1 METWPICSVC
11 KKKEATRRMFTQTDE
26 GFLYLCDK
34 KKCVEGMY
42 EMLKPEQ
49 QKEDFVH
56 QYTHDPL
63 EWQGRTREQVET
75 NFVVMTLSILV
86 MLGIMTVYLVWSIFS

>member
-1 METWPICSVC
+1 ML
-11 KKKEATRRMFTQTDE
+11 TQTDE

-49 QKEDFVH
+49 TREDFVH

-63 EWQGRTREQVET
+63 EWQGRSREQVEA
-75 NFVVMTLSILV
+75 NFVVMTYSILLF
-86 MLGIMTVYLVWSIFS
+86 LGALVIYGVWCIFS

>member
-11 KKKEATRRMFTQTDE
+11 KKREATRRMLTQTDE

-49 QKEDFVH
+49 TREDFVH

-63 EWQGRTREQVET
+63 EWQGRSREQVEA
-75 NFVVMTLSILV
+75 NFVIMTYSILLF
-86 MLGIMTVYLVWSIFS
+86 LGALVIYGVWCIFS

>member
-1 METWPICSVC
+1 METLPICSVC
-11 KKKEATRRMFTQTDE
+11 KKREATRRMLTPSDE

-34 KKCVEGMY
+34 KKCVKGMY

-49 QKEDFVH
+49 TRKDFIY

-63 EWQGRTREQVET
+63 EWQGRSREQVEA
-75 NFVVMTLSILV
+75 NFFVMTMSILV
-86 MLGIMTVYLVWSIFS
+86 MLGTLTVYLVWSIFS

>member
-1 METWPICSVC
+1 MEASPICSVC
-11 KKKEATRRMFTQTDE
+11 KKREATRRMLTQTDE
-26 GFLYLCDK
+26 GFLYLCEK

-49 QKEDFVH
+49 TREDFIH

-63 EWQGRTREQVET
+63 EWQGRSREQVEA
-75 NFVVMTLSILV
+75 NFVIMTYSILLF
-86 MLGIMTVYLVWSIFS
+86 LGALVIYGVWCIFS

>member
-1 METWPICSVC
+1 METSPICSVC
-11 KKKEATRRMFTQTDE
+11 RKREATRRMLTQTDE

-49 QKEDFVH
+49 TREDFVH

-63 EWQGRTREQVET
+63 EWQGRSREQVEA
-75 NFVVMTLSILV
+75 NFVVMTYSILLF
-86 MLGIMTVYLVWSIFS
+86 LGALVIYGVWCIFS

>member
-1 METWPICSVC
+1 METSPICSVC
-11 KKKEATRRMFTQTDE
+11 KKREATRRMLTQTDE

-49 QKEDFVH
+49 EKEDFVH

-63 EWQGRTREQVET
+63 EWQGRSREQVEA
-75 NFVVMTLSILV
+75 NFVVMTYSILLF
-86 MLGIMTVYLVWSIFS
+86 LGALVIYGVWCIFS

>member
-1 METWPICSVC
+1 METSPICSVC
-11 KKKEATRRMFTQTDE
+11 KKREATRRMLTQTDE
-26 GFLYLCDK
+26 GFLYLCEK

-49 QKEDFVH
+49 AREDFIH

-63 EWQGRTREQVET
+63 EWQGRSREQVEA
-75 NFVVMTLSILV
+75 NFVVMTYSILLF
-86 MLGIMTVYLVWSIFS
+86 LGALVIYGVWCIFS

>member
-1 METWPICSVC
+1 METSPICSVC
-11 KKKEATRRMFTQTDE
+11 KKREATRRMLTQTDE

-49 QKEDFVH
+49 EKADFIH

-63 EWQGRTREQVET
+63 EWQGRSREQVEA
-75 NFVVMTLSILV
+75 NFVIMTYSILLF
-86 MLGIMTVYLVWSIFS
+86 LGALVIYGVWRIFS

>member
-1 METWPICSVC
+1 METSPICSVC
-11 KKKEATRRMFTQTDE
+11 KKREATRRMLTQTDE
-26 GFLYLCDK
+26 GFLYLCEK

-49 QKEDFVH
+49 EKEDFIH

-63 EWQGRTREQVET
+63 EWQGRSREQVEA
-75 NFVVMTLSILV
+75 NFVIMTYSILLF
-86 MLGIMTVYLVWSIFS
+86 LGALVIYGVWCIFS

>member
-1 METWPICSVC
+1 METSPICSVC
-11 KKKEATRRMFTQTDE
+11 KKREATRRMLTQTDE

-49 QKEDFVH
+49 EKEDFIH

-63 EWQGRTREQVET
+63 EWQGRSREQVEA
-75 NFVVMTLSILV
+75 NFVIMTYSILLF
-86 MLGIMTVYLVWSIFS
+86 LGALVIYGVWCIFS

>member
-1 METWPICSVC
+1 METSPICSVC
-11 KKKEATRRMFTQTDE
+11 KKREATRRMLTQTDE
-26 GFLYLCDK
+26 GFLYLCEK

-49 QKEDFVH
+49 AREDFIH

-63 EWQGRTREQVET
+63 EWQGRSREQVEA
-75 NFVVMTLSILV
+75 NFV
-86 MLGIMTVYLVWSIFS
+86 IMTYSVLLFLGALVIYGVWCIFS